1 MSVIYGSE
9 DLNFFRL
16 TKCVHDYSTAAL
28 RKVFIQEW
36 NKIYASSPWQNDTS
50 SGSQLLA
57 EEMPPHHSRLF
68 DPVYCNDYRDVK
80 NHLSNGNIETWD
92 ITTLVFALSYSHA
105 LGPTRGTVYGKRISN
120 AIHQIRRVRNAMSAH
135 AARASISHATFKTSV
150 MTLITAVQGL
160 LSKSDPIVENLQQ
173 MLTEREFNTN
183 ELLNY
188 KKWLK
193 NERDHSRSLERVV
206 KTLEEKIEERPG
218 HKRKTPRDETRN
230 LSSERHRRN
239 DAKQLATTSIDQ
251 VPSKWKLKIFTRGRY
266 IRLIDKSN
274 SLSFNFCWE
283 DLEKFLQ
290 GFSGNRDVEI
300 FAQIQAACALNQRS
314 RKEDS
319 LKMLDGLKSSCGFN
333 REYGYVRL
341 SMKFKKFTPML
352 IYQLAKRGTKLNG
365 GVT

>member
-1 MSVIYGSE
+1 MSAIYGSE

-16 TKCVHDYSTAAL
+16 TKCVHDYSTTAL

-36 NKIYASSPWQNDTS
+36 NKIYASSPWQNDTT

-57 EEMPPHHSRLF
+57 GEMPPRHSRLF
-68 DPVYCNDYRDVK
+68 DPMYCNEYRYVK
-80 NHLSNGNIETWD
+80 NHLSNGDIETWD
-92 ITTLVFALSYSHA
+92 MTTLVFALNYSHA
-105 LGPTRGTVYGKRISN
+105 LGPARGTVYGKKILN
-120 AIHQIRRVRNAMSAH
+120 AIHQIRRVRNAVSAH

-150 MTLITAVQGL
+150 MTLITAVQDL
-160 LSKSDPIVENLQQ
+160 LSKSDPIVENLRQ

-188 KKWLK
+188 KQWLK

-206 KTLEEKIEERPG
+206 KRLEEKIEERPG
-218 HKRKTPRDETRN
+218 HKRKTPQDETRKSHRFEHRKPHS
-230 LSSERHRRN
+230 SSERYGRN
-239 DAKQLATTSIDQ
+239 DAKQLATTSVDQ
-251 VPSKWKLKIFTRGRY
+251 VPSKWKLKIFTRGTY
-266 IRLIDKSN
+266 KRLMNQSN
-274 SLSFNFCWE
+274 LFSYNFRWE

-290 GFSGNRDVEI
+290 GFSGDIELKI
-300 FAQIQAACALNQRS
+300 FAQIQAAGALSQRS

-341 SMKFKKFTPML
+341 LMKFKKFTHML
-352 IYQLAKRGTKLNG
+352 I
-365 GVT
+365 